1 MFRNYR
7 SGYNAMSHANQNRNS
22 DARPDNR
29 TLPIEQAWALVAMA
43 DRINQGR
50 YVKFIEYRQNPDNV
64 SANEISFYPNRTL
77 IERSLEKGEPAV
89 TDQDRVQGRAMA
101 EHFQGLALTALG
113 GDMGDFDRNLLTI
126 IQKDQVTLRK
136 DMAFMACLG
145 ARYRRELAREA
156 VAAQVNQVGG
166 GSQFQGSIGENITR
180 QVQILARFA
189 ARTFDGSVIRAT
201 DGDNLYFWT
210 SSKPTTHW
218 ATDSITVKGAVKA
231 HGTDQNGYRET
242 RLTRVKIVS

>member
-1 MFRNYR
+1 MRT
-7 SGYNAMSHANQNRNS
+7 STETTAK
-22 DARPDNR
+22 
-29 TLPIEQAWALVAMA
+29 TLPIADAWALVAMA

-50 YVKFIEYRQNPDNV
+50 YVKFAEYEYAGHEQDPNAQPRLARE
-64 SANEISFYPNRTL
+64 SNRTL
-77 IERSLEKGEPAV
+77 IERSLDTGKPAV
-89 TDQDRVQGRAMA
+89 TNEDRAQGQAMA

-113 GDMGDFDRNLLTI
+113 GDIGEFDRNLLVI

-156 VAAQVNQVGG
+156 ITTQVNQIGG

-180 QVQILARFA
+180 RVQILARFA

-201 DGDNLYFWT
+201 DGSNLYFWT
-210 SSKPTTHW
+210 SSKPTTYW
-218 ATDSITVKGAVKA
+218 AADDVAVKGAVKA